1 MATVYSGE
9 TQIGTYIKARVC
21 VEYSGTSATCWFE
34 VTRTTGSYSGYNG
47 YNNFTFNGVTN
58 RVYISNVSLSAGT
71 WTRIGSVKASI
82 SLNGGNYAYSQ
93 TEYSYFAF
101 SGTVRI
107 PSQAQA
113 PTNLSIASY
122 TPSHNSV
129 TISSTCSGMRGGT
142 YSLYHKLIEPDG
154 AYFGDVSRYVLVG
167 QYSSNF
173 SNVPRAVIRSST
185 CGAGGCL
192 NICGGIR
199 CRVGVGLEGAKNVSV
214 LSDNFYLPLAPI
226 ASCTQISKVPDHI
239 NNVWKLTYKIKG
251 AACDGNF
258 NATSVDNVSV
268 QYRLRVDPMSV
279 SPASEQGVMPLAPSA
294 NTEVVIDWTTA
305 ATGTKPGVDETL
317 VTFDVKPRGYYFLDV
332 REYYPTGD
340 VYTYNWENT
349 TTYISEP
356 DLPAVYSPNAFVGSG
371 GVPTKVNS
379 IYVGV
384 NNVPQ
389 LVKAAYVGEGGVP
402 IEVQDTAA

>member
-82 SLNGGNYAYSQ
+82 SLSGGTYAYSQ

-107 PSQAQA
+107 PSQENQ

-122 TPSHNSV
+122 TTTYNSAA
-129 TISSTCSGMRGGT
+129 IKSTCSGMKGGT
-142 YSLYHKLIEPDG
+142 YKLVHKLIEPDG
-154 AYFGDVSRYVLVG
+154 AYYGAVSRYTAVG

-173 SNVPRAVIRSST
+173 SNVSGTVNSSST
-185 CGAGGCL
+185 CGSGGCL
-192 NICGGIR
+192 NLCGGLK
-199 CRVGVGLEGAKNVSV
+199 CRIGVGLEGTYTTSV
-214 LSDNFYLPLAPI
+214 LSDNFYLPLASI

-239 NNVWKLTYKIKG
+239 NNVWKVTYKIKG
-251 AACDGNF
+251 SACDGTL
-258 NATSVDNVSV
+258 NAASVDNVSV
-268 QYRLRVDPMSV
+268 QYRVLAASV
-279 SPASEQGVMPLAPSA
+279 EPGGDR
-294 NTEVVIDWTTA
+294 EVVIDWTTA

-317 VTFDVKPRGYYFLDV
+317 VTFDIQPGRTHYFFA

-340 VYTYNWENT
+340 VYTYDWDGHSW
-349 TTYISEP
+349 YIP
-356 DLPAVYSPNAFVGSG
+356 GKDLPAYSPNAFVGSG

-384 NNVPQ
+384 GNVPQ

-402 IEVQDTAA
+402 IQIDDTAV

>member
-9 TQIGTYIKARVC
+9 TQIGTYIKGRVC

-34 VTRTTGSYSGYNG
+34 VTRTSGSYSGYNG

-58 RVYISNVSLSAGT
+58 RVHISGVSLSAGT

-82 SLNGGNYAYSQ
+82 SLSGGNYAYSQ

-107 PSQAQA
+107 PSQEQQ

-122 TPSHNSV
+122 TTTYNSA
-129 TISSTCSGMRGGT
+129 TIKSTCSGMKGGT
-142 YSLYHKLIEPDG
+142 YNLVHKLIEPDG
-154 AYFGDVSRYVLVG
+154 AYFGDVSRYTIVG
-167 QYSSNF
+167 KYSSNF
-173 SNVPRAVIRSST
+173 SNVSGAVNSSST

-192 NICGGIR
+192 NLCGGLK
-199 CRVGVGLEGAKNVSV
+199 CRVGVGLEGTYTTSV
-214 LSDNFYLPLAPI
+214 LSNNFYLPLAPI
-226 ASCTQISKVPDHI
+226 ASCIQISKVPDHI

-268 QYRLRVDPMSV
+268 QYRLSVDPMSV
-279 SPASEQGVMPLAPSA
+279 SPVSEQGVMPLAPSV

-317 VTFDVKPRGYYFLDV
+317 VTFDAKPRGYYFLDV
-332 REYYPTGD
+332 REYYPTGN
-340 VYTYNWENT
+340 VYTYNWESST
-349 TTYISEP
+349 KYISEP
-356 DLPAVYSPNAFVGSG
+356 DLPAYSPNAFVGSG

-384 NNVPQ
+384 NNTPQ
-389 LVKAAYVGEGGVP
+389 LVKAAYVGEGGTP
-402 IEVQDTAA
+402 IEIQDTAA

>member
-9 TQIGTYIKARVC
+9 TQIGTYIKGRVC

-34 VTRTTGSYSGYNG
+34 LTRTSGSYSGYNG

-71 WTRIGSVKASI
+71 WTRVGSVKASI
-82 SLNGGNYAYSQ
+82 SLSGGNYAYSQ

-107 PSQAQA
+107 PSQENQ

-122 TPSHNSV
+122 TTTYNSA
-129 TISSTCSGMRGGT
+129 TIKSTCSGMKGGT
-142 YSLYHKLIEPDG
+142 YRLVHKLIEPDG
-154 AYFGDVSRYVLVG
+154 AYYGDVSRYTTVG

-173 SNVPRAVIRSST
+173 SNVSGTVNSSST

-192 NICGGIR
+192 NLCGGLK
-199 CRVGVGLEGAKNVSV
+199 CRVGVGLEGTYTTSV
-214 LSDNFYLPLAPI
+214 LSNNFYLPLASI
-226 ASCTQISKVPDHI
+226 ASVDLVSKVPDHI
-239 NNVWKLTYKIKG
+239 GNVWRITYKIKG
-251 AACDGNF
+251 SACDGTL

-268 QYRLRVDPMSV
+268 QYRVMVDPV
-279 SPASEQGVMPLAPSA
+279 SPYSAGEHGVMPLAPSA
-294 NTEVVIDWTTA
+294 GAEVVIDWTTA

-317 VTFDVKPRGYYFLDV
+317 LTLDIQPNRHYLIDV

-340 VYTYNWENT
+340 VYTYDWGSST
-349 TTYISEP
+349 IDIYEP
-356 DLPAVYSPNAFVGSG
+356 DLSVYSPNAFIGVGNAAYKIGSM
-371 GVPTKVNS
+371 
-379 IYVGV
+379 YVGV
-384 NNVPQ
+384 DNSPK
-389 LVKAAYVGEGGVP
+389 LVKAAYVGVADTP
-402 IEVQDTAA
+402 IDIADTSE